1 MTISLNY
8 DLFRFNLKNE
18 PGGFECENYYIFFM
32 ECPLYNNIRRNL
44 LVILRVYDEIDL
56 NVIVYG
62 NTECSIN
69 QNKDIFRAV
78 QVFLIDSNTFG

>member
-1 MTISLNY
+1 MTDHRMFWQQKHGAETAHPS
-8 DLFRFNLKNE
+8 RVS

-78 QVFLIDSNTFG
+78 QVY